1 MKKYLYILVALL
13 AFAACSHEMELPNS
27 EPASDGALKISVK
40 FPGRTFGTP
49 QTYAGTFPAED
60 FEKSLSNV
68 RIYIFNDD
76 TGQPGKLLGTEP
88 VTPGTGDTEAGVSAT
103 FFMRHFGNLH
113 LVAVA
118 NLDFDKAKI
127 DAMGGISFA
136 AFSKT
141 LVTQPAGTP
150 NAFVMASEPLSVT
163 IPDPQSGTPAPALSF
178 LLERLSARIDIENFT
193 TDDGGGEFV
202 LAGAR
207 LRLGNI
213 DRSYLIKGQT
223 PPLVAGIDGAKHLAG
238 IEWTENQGVSGD
250 TKKMYA
256 KLYTYENVANT
267 LVVQVKGTFKG
278 VPAQFDLPFG
288 DKEVKRN
295 TRYLVRVNNFVG
307 NKVNFDIVVAD
318 WNEGGEIPFKPGTD
332 ATQPT
337 VVAIAAADANGDPAT
352 QAHTLTY
359 SSGTDPD
366 NVTAIALDNP
376 TLYYTKI
383 TVESPSTESMILVN
397 KAEVPWLTVQELG
410 ESSIEGGKLR
420 QEFLVTYGGTN
431 DRYPRAAQLEIQN
444 KFVPDKI
451 NPKLINVTQPGNAAS
466 SVLLARL
473 SNANVDNLNQF
484 ATAITPDNVSAD
496 EVMGKLYQW
505 GRNVPFDYSVAPVV
519 SNTRVNANDAAVW
532 GNNLIVP
539 GANPHNWL
547 DNAFAGDTWTTLVAK
562 ATSAPAGYTGT
573 NGGDPCPNGW
583 RLPEEGEY
591 LAMFPSPIQDEV
603 NFFGNVN
610 KKGYAEQITING
622 ATTDYTADYYSTTPN
637 VLYALKMKG
646 AGNAQ
651 LTAYRYEYR
660 DNLGLWVIARHLGA
674 AGAAV
679 TVEQIAVD
687 SYWATDA
694 AGDVIRYFPS
704 AGYYNIYGTA
714 VLRGNYGRYW
724 SSSERNAIN
733 AWYLYFNDAS
743 VFRSNN
749 LKSSAFS
756 LRCVRD

>member
-193 TDDGGGEFV
+193 TADGGGEFV

-207 LRLGNI
+207 LRYGDI

-223 PPLVAGIDGAKHLAG
+223 PPLVAGIDGAIYLPG

-256 KLYTYENVANT
+256 QLYTYENVADT

-318 WNEGGEIPFKPGTD
+318 WNEGGEIPFKPGSD

-337 VVAIAAADANGDPAT
+337 VVAIASADANGDPAT

-410 ESSIEGGKLR
+410 ESSIEGGKMR

-444 KFVPDKI
+444 KFIPDKI

-466 SVLLARL
+466 TMLLARL
-473 SNANVDNLNQF
+473 SNANVGNLNQF
-484 ATAITPDNVSAD
+484 AAAVTPDNVASD
-496 EVMGKLYQW
+496 EVMGKYYQW
-505 GRNVPFDYSVAPVV
+505 GRNIPFDYANPTV
-519 SNTRVNANDAAVW
+519 STTRVNANDPEVW
-532 GNNLIVP
+532 GNDFIAP
-539 GANPHNWL
+539 TAAPFNWL
-547 DNAFAGDTWTTLVAK
+547 NNAVAGDTWTTLVAK
-562 ATSAPAGYTGT
+562 ATSAPASYKGT

-591 LAMFPSPIQDEV
+591 LAMLPPPLWEEI
-603 NFFGNVN
+603 NFNGNVS
-610 KKGYAEQITING
+610 KKDYAESITING

-637 VLYALKMKG
+637 VLYALKMKD

-660 DNLGLWVIARHLGA
+660 GNLGLWVIARHLGA
-674 AGAAV
+674 AGASV

-694 AGDVIRYFPS
+694 SGDVIRYIPS
-704 AGYYNIYGTA
+704 AGHISIN
-714 VLRGNYGRYW
+714 VSVNSDRGNHGRFW
-724 SSSERNAIN
+724 SSSVRNVN
-733 AWYLYFNDAS
+733 RAWYMGFGGAGVYWHDG
-743 VFRSNN
+743 
-749 LKSSAFS
+749 LKSRAFP

>member
-27 EPASDGALKISVK
+27 EPTPDGALKVSVK
-40 FPGRTFGTP
+40 FPGRTFVTP
-49 QTYAGTFPAED
+49 QTYAGTFPAEA

-68 RIYIFNDD
+68 RIFIFNDEN
-76 TGQPGKLLGTEP
+76 GQPGKLLGTEP
-88 VTPGTGDTEAGVSAT
+88 VTPGAGDTEAGVSAT
-103 FFMRHFGNLH
+103 FFMRYFGDLH

-118 NLDFDKAKI
+118 NLDFKKEKI
-127 DAMGGISFA
+127 DAMGGIDFN

-150 NAFVMASEPLSVT
+150 NAFAMASEPLAAS
-163 IPDPQSGTPAPALSF
+163 IPDPQSGTAAPSLSF
-178 LLERLSARIDIENFT
+178 LLERLSARIDIENLT
-193 TDDGGGEFV
+193 TADGGGEFV
-202 LAGAR
+202 LTGAR
-207 LRLGNI
+207 LYRGDI

-223 PPLVAGIDGAKHLAG
+223 PALTVGTDGAIDLPG
-238 IEWTENQGVSGD
+238 IEWTENQGVNGD
-250 TKKMYA
+250 KKKMFA
-256 KLYTYENVANT
+256 QLYTYENVAHR
-267 LVVQVKGTFKG
+267 LVVQVKGTFNG
-278 VPAQFDLPFG
+278 VPAQFNLPFG
-288 DKEVKRN
+288 SKDVKRN
-295 TRYLVRVNNFVG
+295 TRYLVRINNFVG
-307 NKVNFDIVVAD
+307 NKVNFDIVVED

-337 VVAIAAADANGDPAT
+337 VVAIAASNANGDPAT

-366 NVTAIALDNP
+366 NVTAIALTNP

-383 TVESPSTESMILVN
+383 TVESPSAESMILVN
-397 KAEVPWLTVQELG
+397 RAEVPWLTVQELG
-410 ESSIEGGKLR
+410 QSNIEGGKLR
-420 QEFLVTYGGTN
+420 QEFLVTYGATN
-431 DRYPRAAQLEIQN
+431 DRYPRAAQLEVQN
-444 KFVPDKI
+444 KFSPDKI

-466 SVLLARL
+466 TVLLARV
-473 SNANVDNLNQF
+473 SNANVHNLNQF
-484 ATAITPDNVSAD
+484 AAAITPDNVSAD

-547 DNAFAGDTWTTLVAK
+547 DNAVAGDTWTTLVAK

-591 LAMFPSPIQDEV
+591 LAMLPSPIHNEV
-603 NFFGNVN
+603 NFYGNVN
-610 KKGYAEQITING
+610 KKDYAEQITINSM
-622 ATTDYTADYYSTTPN
+622 TTDYTADYYSTTPN
-637 VLYALKMKG
+637 VIYALKMKS
-646 AGNAQ
+646 ADNAQ

-660 DNLGLWVIARHLGA
+660 SNKGLWVIARPLGESG
-674 AGAAV
+674 AGV

-687 SYWATDA
+687 SYWAANA

-704 AGYYNIYGTA
+704 TGHYNIYGNA
-714 VLRGNYGRYW
+714 VSRGSHGIYW
-724 SSSERNAIN
+724 SSSGRYAAY
-733 AWYLYFNDAS
+733 AWFMHFNGAS
-743 VFRSNN
+743 VYRGHN
-749 LKSSAFS
+749 LKSYAFS